1 MPIYRCN
8 QCGHVSESPT
18 AGVQTPCARCTQPC
32 NVYDTVFFVQKLLER
47 YSASLKEIKSLQAQ
61 VKADDEADGN
71 AGPDVDTAAANAP
84 ADNTGSHAADMDVL
98 NTSSLATAAQHAPIE
113 QWLKS
118 KQIEARF
125 EHANVD
131 TTGYFDDAARM
142 LGERFDLFGELL
154 DRVAYAY
161 RKSHTGI
168 NLELGNL
175 SQKDG
180 QAVNT
185 LCRQLYSHTFFSRYH
200 YQKQEKVVRLSLQP
214 APKVRQF
221 FEGGWLEWYA
231 LIELLQHLQSRQL
244 GFSCA
249 RGVKVVFA
257 NEDLHELDVVALPQG
272 QTPICIECKSG
283 EFRRDID
290 KYQRLRKR
298 LGLERNR
305 FIICATDIT
314 TEQATGLTAM
324 YDLTFVNLSSLKP
337 HLATLV

>member
-18 AGVQTPCARCTQPC
+18 AGMQVPCARCAQPS

-47 YSASLKEIKSLQAQ
+47 YSAAHKEIKSLQAQ
-61 VKADDEADGN
+61 IKADDETDGEVTGEAVGEKN
-71 AGPDVDTAAANAP
+71 GHTHVPAPTTATP
-84 ADNTGSHAADMDVL
+84 SQAADMDVL

-161 RKSHTGI
+161 RKSHSGI

-200 YQKQEKVVRLSLQP
+200 YQKPEKVVRLSLQP

-257 NEDLHELDVVALPQG
+257 KRRPARAGCGGTAPGTAADLHRVQERGIQARHRQIPAPA
-272 QTPICIECKSG
+272 QTPG
-283 EFRRDID
+283 AGA
-290 KYQRLRKR
+290 QPLHHLRHR
-298 LGLERNR
+298 HHHRTGYR
-305 FIICATDIT
+305 TDRH
-314 TEQATGLTAM
+314 
-324 YDLTFVNLSSLKP
+324 V
-337 HLATLV
+337 

>member
-8 QCGHVSESPT
+8 HCGHVSESPA
-18 AGVQTPCARCTQPC
+18 AGMQVPCARCTQPC

-47 YSASLKEIKSLQAQ
+47 HGAALREIKTLQAPD
-61 VKADDEADGN
+61 KADGETVDESGRGAD
-71 AGPDVDTAAANAP
+71 APPTPAA
-84 ADNTGSHAADMDVL
+84 SVDVL
-98 NTSSLATAAQHAPIE
+98 NTSSLATPAQHAPIE
-113 QWLKS
+113 KWLKT

-161 RKSHTGI
+161 RKNHTGL

-200 YQKQEKVVRLSLQP
+200 YQKPEKVVRLSLQP

-231 LIELLQHLQSRQL
+231 LIELLQHLQSRQI

-249 RGVKVVFA
+249 RGVQVVFA
-257 NEDLHELDVVALPQG
+257 NEDLHELDVVALPEG
-272 QTPICIECKSG
+272 QAPICIECKSG

-305 FIICATDIT
+305 FIICSTDIT
-314 TEQATGLTAM
+314 AEQATGLTAM

-337 HLATLV
+337 HLTTLV

>member
-1 MPIYRCN
+1 M
-8 QCGHVSESPT
+8 
-18 AGVQTPCARCTQPC
+18 
-32 NVYDTVFFVQKLLER
+32 
-47 YSASLKEIKSLQAQ
+47 
-61 VKADDEADGN
+61 
-71 AGPDVDTAAANAP
+71 
-84 ADNTGSHAADMDVL
+84 
-98 NTSSLATAAQHAPIE
+98 
-113 QWLKS
+113 
-118 KQIEARF
+118 
-125 EHANVD
+125 
-131 TTGYFDDAARM
+131 
-142 LGERFDLFGELL
+142 
-154 DRVAYAY
+154 
-161 RKSHTGI
+161 
-168 NLELGNL
+168 
-175 SQKDG
+175 
-180 QAVNT
+180 
-185 LCRQLYSHTFFSRYH
+185 
-200 YQKQEKVVRLSLQP
+200 RLSLQP

-272 QTPICIECKSG
+272 QPPICIECKSG